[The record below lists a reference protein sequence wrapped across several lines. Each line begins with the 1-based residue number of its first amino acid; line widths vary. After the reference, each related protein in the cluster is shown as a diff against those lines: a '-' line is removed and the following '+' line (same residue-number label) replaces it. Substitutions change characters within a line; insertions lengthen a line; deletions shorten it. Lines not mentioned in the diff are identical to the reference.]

1 MNERIKVIRESEGM
15 TLTKFSSVIGISPSG
30 LKKLESGE
38 NNPSEQTIRA
48 ICSEFQINRVW
59 LEKGEGEMRVQISRE
74 KELSNLI
81 SNLMKDQPD
90 FRHRLIT
97 VLLRSTP
104 EEWAMIEKKAQELV
118 EEMKKADPQ

>member
-1 MNERIKVIRESEGM
+1 MNERIKAIRESEGM
-15 TLTKFSSVIGISPSG
+15 TLTKFSSEIGISPSG

-48 ICSEFQINRVW
+48 ICSEFHVNRVW
-59 LEKGEGEMRVQISRE
+59 LETGEGEMRQQISQE
-74 KELSNLI
+74 DELEELMAD
-81 SNLMKDQPD
+81 LMKDRPD

-104 EEWAMIEKKAQELV
+104 EEWAVIEKKAMELV